1 MQKLHYPPPGSA
13 PTAVPVSS
21 ESETHPTQIKLIE
34 YDAHSFVE
42 KQVSAVGEL
51 EDCVENQK
59 VSWVNI
65 EGLGSVETVQELG
78 RLFQIH
84 PLAITDI
91 LTLGQRPHLDAY
103 DRQIFLLLQMVY
115 SNPELELVF
124 EQLSILIGD
133 HFVLTFQ
140 EEPGHD
146 VFEPVRTRL
155 REGAGNA
162 RFLRNDYL
170 AYTLIDTVLDHYFP
184 AVEKI
189 GEAIEGLEEA
199 LLERPT
205 RANLR
210 QVHEIRGALAL
221 LRRAVWP
228 QRDVLL
234 RLWHDESGLLS
245 DRTKPF
251 IRDTYDHALALIDLL
266 ESYRDATVN
275 FMELYISGLTMR
287 TNEIVRVLTVIS
299 SIFIPLTFIA
309 GVYGMNFDRS
319 SSVLNMPELGSPI
332 GYPAVLLVM
341 AAVAGGMLLYFKR
354 KRWL

>member
-1 MQKLHYPPPGSA
+1 MQKLRYPPPGSA
-13 PTAVPVSS
+13 PTAVPVPSS
-21 ESETHPTQIKLIE
+21 ESHPTHIQLIE

-42 KQVSAVGEL
+42 KQVSAVDEL
-51 EDCVENQK
+51 LDSLENQK
-59 VSWVNI
+59 VTWVNI
-65 EGLGSVETVQELG
+65 EGLGSVELVQEVG

-91 LTLGQRPHLDAY
+91 FTLGQRPHLDTY
-103 DRQIFLLLQMVY
+103 DRQIFLLLQMFY
-115 SNPELELVF
+115 HNQELELVF

-133 HFVLTFQ
+133 RFVLTFQ
-140 EEPGHD
+140 EEPGRD
-146 VFEPVRTRL
+146 VFGPVRSRL

-170 AYTLIDTVLDHYFP
+170 AYTLIDTVIDHYFP

-189 GEAIEGLEEA
+189 GEVIEGLEET
-199 LLERPT
+199 LLEKPT
-205 RANLR
+205 RENLR

-234 RLWHDESGLLS
+234 RLWHDDSGLFS

-251 IRDTYDHALALIDLL
+251 LRDTYDHALALIDLL

-275 FMELYISGLTMR
+275 FMELYISGLSMR

-299 SIFIPLTFIA
+299 SVFIPLTFIA

-319 SSVLNMPELGSPI
+319 RSVLNMPELSSPI

-341 AAVAGGMLLYFKR
+341 AAVAGGMLLYFRR

>member
-13 PTAVPVSS
+13 PTAVSVPAKAR
-21 ESETHPTQIKLIE
+21 PTSIRLIE

-42 KQVSAVGEL
+42 KQVGAVDEL
-51 EDCVENQK
+51 LDSLENQK
-59 VSWVNI
+59 VSWINV
-65 EGLGSVETVQELG
+65 EGLGSVELIKELG
-78 RLFQIH
+78 RVFQIH
-84 PLAITDI
+84 PLAIADI
-91 LTLGQRPHLDAY
+91 LTVGQRPHLDAY
-103 DRQIFLLLQMVY
+103 DRQVFLLLQMVY
-115 SNPELELVF
+115 QNDELELVF
-124 EQLSILIGD
+124 EQLSVLVGD
-133 HFVLTFQ
+133 RFVLTFQ
-140 EEPGHD
+140 EEPGRD
-146 VFEPVRTRL
+146 VFEPVRNRL

-170 AYTLIDTVLDHYFP
+170 AYILIDTVIDHYFP

-189 GEAIEGLEEA
+189 GEAIEGLEES
-199 LLERPT
+199 LLEKPT
-205 RANLR
+205 RENLR
-210 QVHEIRGALAL
+210 QVHEIREALAL
-221 LRRAVWP
+221 LRRAIWP
-228 QRDVLL
+228 QRDLLL
-234 RLWHDESGLLS
+234 RLWHDDSELFS

-251 IRDTYDHALALIDLL
+251 IRDTYDHALALIDLV

-275 FMELYISGLTMR
+275 FMELYISGLSMR

-319 SSVLNMPELGSPI
+319 SSPLNMPELSSPV

>member
-1 MQKLHYPPPGSA
+1 MQKLHFPPPGSA
-13 PTAVPVSS
+13 PTAVPVPS
-21 ESETHPTQIKLIE
+21 EARPTSIKLIE

-42 KQVSAVGEL
+42 KQVGAVDEL
-51 EDCVENQK
+51 FESLENQK
-59 VSWVNI
+59 VTWVNV
-65 EGLGSVETVQELG
+65 EGLGSAELVHELG

-84 PLAITDI
+84 PLAIADI
-91 LTLGQRPHLDAY
+91 FTIGQRPHLDAY

-115 SNPELELVF
+115 HNRELELVF
-124 EQLSILIGD
+124 EQLSVLIGER
-133 HFVLTFQ
+133 FVLTFQ

-146 VFEPVRTRL
+146 VFEPVRVRL
-155 REGAGNA
+155 RESAGNA

-170 AYTLIDTVLDHYFP
+170 AYILIDTVIDHYFP

-189 GEAIEGLEEA
+189 GDAIDGLEES
-199 LLERPT
+199 LLEKPT
-205 RANLR
+205 RESLR
-210 QVHEIRGALAL
+210 QVHEIREALSL

-228 QRDVLL
+228 QRDLLL
-234 RLWHDESGLLS
+234 RLWHDDSDLFS

-275 FMELYISGLTMR
+275 FMDLYISGLSMR

-309 GVYGMNFDRS
+309 GVYGMNFDRTS
-319 SSVLNMPELGSPI
+319 GPLNMPELSSPI

-341 AAVAGGMLLYFKR
+341 VAVAGGMLLYFKR

>member
-1 MQKLHYPPPGSA
+1 MQKLRYPPPGSA
-13 PTAVPVSS
+13 PTAVPVHS
-21 ESETHPTQIKLIE
+21 ESGSHPTNIQLIE

-42 KQVSAVGEL
+42 KPVSAVDEL
-51 EDCVENQK
+51 LDSLENQK
-59 VSWVNI
+59 VTWVNI
-65 EGLGSVETVQELG
+65 EGLGSVELVQEVG

-84 PLAITDI
+84 PLAIADI

-115 SNPELELVF
+115 QNQELELVF

-133 HFVLTFQ
+133 RFVLTFQ

-155 REGAGNA
+155 REGAGSA

-170 AYTLIDTVLDHYFP
+170 AYTLIDTVIDHYFP
-184 AVEKI
+184 VVEKI
-189 GEAIEGLEEA
+189 GEAIEGLEET
-199 LLERPT
+199 LLEKPT
-205 RANLR
+205 RENLR
-210 QVHEIRGALAL
+210 QVHEIREALAL

-228 QRDVLL
+228 ERDVLL
-234 RLWHDESGLLS
+234 RLWHDESGLFS

-251 IRDTYDHALALIDLL
+251 LRDTYDHALALIDLL

-299 SIFIPLTFIA
+299 SVFIPLTFIA

-319 SSVLNMPELGSPI
+319 RSVLNMPELASPI

-341 AAVAGGMLLYFKR
+341 AAVAGGMLVYFRR

>member
-1 MQKLHYPPPGSA
+1 MHKLHYPPPGSP
-13 PTAVPVSS
+13 PTAVPVPS
-21 ESETHPTQIKLIE
+21 EAHPTIIKLIE

-42 KQVSAVGEL
+42 KQVGAVDEL
-51 EDCVENQK
+51 LDSLENQK
-59 VSWVNI
+59 VTWINV
-65 EGLGSVETVQELG
+65 EGLGSVELVQELG
-78 RLFQIH
+78 RVFQIH
-84 PLAITDI
+84 PLAIADI
-91 LTLGQRPHLDAY
+91 FTLGQRPHLDTY

-115 SNPELELVF
+115 HNQELELVF
-124 EQLSILIGD
+124 EQLSVLVGER
-133 HFVLTFQ
+133 FVLTFQ

-146 VFEPVRTRL
+146 VFEPVRVRL

-170 AYTLIDTVLDHYFP
+170 AYTLIDTVIDYYFP

-189 GEAIEGLEEA
+189 GEAIEELEES
-199 LLERPT
+199 LLEKPNRES
-205 RANLR
+205 LR
-210 QVHEIRGALAL
+210 EVHEIRGALAS
-221 LRRAVWP
+221 LRRAIWP
-228 QRDVLL
+228 QRDLLL
-234 RLWHDESGLLS
+234 RLWHDDCDLFS

-251 IRDTYDHALALIDLL
+251 IRDTYDHALALIDLV

-275 FMELYISGLTMR
+275 FVELYVSGLSMR
-287 TNEIVRVLTVIS
+287 TNEIIRVLTVIS

-319 SSVLNMPELGSPI
+319 SGPLNMPELSSPI
-332 GYPAVLLVM
+332 GYPAVLLLM

>member
-1 MQKLHYPPPGSA
+1 MQKLHYPPPGSG
-13 PTAVPVSS
+13 PMTIPVPPKS
-21 ESETHPTQIKLIE
+21 ESHPTIIKLIE

-42 KQVSAVGEL
+42 KEVSTVEEL
-51 EDCVENQK
+51 ADSLENDR
-59 VSWVNI
+59 VTWVNI
-65 EGLGSVETVQELG
+65 EGLGSAELIQEIG

-84 PLAITDI
+84 TLAVADI

-103 DRQIFLLLQMVY
+103 DRQLFLLLQMVY
-115 SNPELELVF
+115 HNDALELVF
-124 EQLSILIGD
+124 EQLSILVGQR
-133 HFVLTFQ
+133 FVLTFQ

-146 VFEPVRTRL
+146 VFEPVRVRL
-155 REGAGNA
+155 REGGGSA

-170 AYTLIDTVLDHYFP
+170 AYALIDTVIDHYFP
-184 AVEKI
+184 VVEKI
-189 GEAIEGLEEA
+189 GEAIEELEEA
-199 LLERPT
+199 LLEKPT
-205 RANLR
+205 RENLA
-210 QVHEIRGALAL
+210 QIHEVRVALGL

-234 RLWHDESGLLS
+234 RLWHDDSGLFS
-245 DRTKPF
+245 DRTRPF

-275 FMELYISGLTMR
+275 FMDLYVSSLAMK

-299 SIFIPLTFIA
+299 SIFIPLTFVA

-319 SSVLNMPELGSPI
+319 QSVLNMPELSSPI

>member
-13 PTAVPVSS
+13 PTAVSVPAKAR
-21 ESETHPTQIKLIE
+21 PTSIRLIE

-42 KQVSAVGEL
+42 KQVGAVDEL
-51 EDCVENQK
+51 LDSLENQK
-59 VSWVNI
+59 VSWINV
-65 EGLGSVETVQELG
+65 EGLGSVELIEELG
-78 RLFQIH
+78 RVFQIH
-84 PLAITDI
+84 SLAIADI
-91 LTLGQRPHLDAY
+91 LTVGQRPHLDAY
-103 DRQIFLLLQMVY
+103 DRQVFLLLQMVY
-115 SNPELELVF
+115 QNDELELVF
-124 EQLSILIGD
+124 EQLSVLVGD
-133 HFVLTFQ
+133 RFVLTFQ
-140 EEPGHD
+140 EEPGRD
-146 VFEPVRTRL
+146 VFEPVRNRL

-170 AYTLIDTVLDHYFP
+170 AYILIDTVIDHYFP

-189 GEAIEGLEEA
+189 GEAIEGLEES
-199 LLERPT
+199 LLEKPT
-205 RANLR
+205 RENLR
-210 QVHEIRGALAL
+210 QVHEIREASAL
-221 LRRAVWP
+221 LRRAIWP
-228 QRDVLL
+228 QRDLLL
-234 RLWHDESGLLS
+234 RLWHDDSELFS

-251 IRDTYDHALALIDLL
+251 IRDTYDHALALIDLV

-275 FMELYISGLTMR
+275 FMELYISGLSMR

-319 SSVLNMPELGSPI
+319 SSPLNMPELSSPV

>member
-13 PTAVPVSS
+13 PTAIPVPS
-21 ESETHPTQIKLIE
+21 ESESHPTQIKLIE

-42 KQVSAVGEL
+42 KQVSTVDEL
-51 EDCVENQK
+51 ADSLENQK
-59 VSWVNI
+59 VSWVNV
-65 EGLGSVETVQELG
+65 EGLGSVELVQELG

-84 PLAITDI
+84 PLAVSDV

-103 DRQIFLLLQMVY
+103 DHQIFLLLQMVY
-115 SNPELELVF
+115 SNQELELVF
-124 EQLSILIGD
+124 EQLSILIGE

-170 AYTLIDTVLDHYFP
+170 AYTLVDTVLDHYFP

-199 LLERPT
+199 LLEKPT
-205 RANLR
+205 RENLR

-245 DRTKPF
+245 ERTKPF

-319 SSVLNMPELGSPI
+319 RSALNMPELGSPI
-332 GYPAVLLVM
+332 GYPAVLMVM
-341 AAVAGGMLLYFKR
+341 AAVAGAMLLYFKR
-354 KRWL
+354 KHWL

>member
-13 PTAVPVSS
+13 PTAVSVPAKAR
-21 ESETHPTQIKLIE
+21 PTSIRLIE

-42 KQVSAVGEL
+42 KQVGAVDEL
-51 EDCVENQK
+51 LDSLENQK
-59 VSWVNI
+59 VSWINV
-65 EGLGSVETVQELG
+65 EGLGSVELIEELG
-78 RLFQIH
+78 RVFQIH
-84 PLAITDI
+84 SLAIADI
-91 LTLGQRPHLDAY
+91 LTVGQRPHLDAY
-103 DRQIFLLLQMVY
+103 DRQVFLLLQMVY
-115 SNPELELVF
+115 QNDELELVF
-124 EQLSILIGD
+124 EQLSVLVSAR
-133 HFVLTFQ
+133 FVLTFQ
-140 EEPGHD
+140 EEPGRD
-146 VFEPVRTRL
+146 VFEPVRNRL

-170 AYTLIDTVLDHYFP
+170 AYILIDTVIDHYFP

-189 GEAIEGLEEA
+189 GEAIEGLEES
-199 LLERPT
+199 LLEKPT
-205 RANLR
+205 RENLR
-210 QVHEIRGALAL
+210 QVHEIREALAL
-221 LRRAVWP
+221 LRRAIWP
-228 QRDVLL
+228 QRDLLL
-234 RLWHDESGLLS
+234 RLWHDDSELFS

-251 IRDTYDHALALIDLL
+251 IRDTYDHALALIDLV

-275 FMELYISGLTMR
+275 FMELYISGLSMR

-319 SSVLNMPELGSPI
+319 SSALNMPELSSPV

>member
-13 PTAVPVSS
+13 PTAVPGATES
-21 ESETHPTQIKLIE
+21 ESHPTHIKLIE

-42 KQVSAVGEL
+42 KQVGAVDEL
-51 EDCVENQK
+51 VDSLGNEK
-59 VSWVNI
+59 VTWVNV
-65 EGLGSVETVQELG
+65 EGLGSVELVHEVG

-84 PLAITDI
+84 PLAIADI
-91 LTLGQRPHLDAY
+91 FTLGQRPHLDTY

-115 SNPELELVF
+115 HNQELDLVF
-124 EQLSILIGD
+124 EQLSILIGER
-133 HFVLTFQ
+133 FVLTFQ

-170 AYTLIDTVLDHYFP
+170 AYTLIDTVIDHYFP
-184 AVEKI
+184 ATEKI
-189 GEAIEGLEEA
+189 GEVIEGLEET
-199 LLERPT
+199 LLEKPT
-205 RANLR
+205 RDNLR
-210 QVHEIRGALAL
+210 QVHEIREGLAL
-221 LRRAVWP
+221 LRRAIWP
-228 QRDVLL
+228 QRDALL
-234 RLWHDESGLLS
+234 RLWHDESGLFS
-245 DRTKPF
+245 ERTKPY

-309 GVYGMNFDRS
+309 GVYGMNFDRT
-319 SSVLNMPELGSPI
+319 SSVLNMPELSSPI

>member
-13 PTAVPVSS
+13 PTAVPAPS
-21 ESETHPTQIKLIE
+21 EARPTSIKLIE

-42 KQVSAVGEL
+42 KQVGAVEEL
-51 EDCVENQK
+51 LESLENQK
-59 VSWVNI
+59 VTWVNV
-65 EGLGSVETVQELG
+65 EGLASVELVQELG

-84 PLAITDI
+84 PLAIADV

-115 SNPELELVF
+115 HNQELELVF
-124 EQLSILIGD
+124 EQLSVLVGERFI
-133 HFVLTFQ
+133 LTFQ

-146 VFEPVRTRL
+146 VFEPVRARL
-155 REGAGNA
+155 REGAGNS

-170 AYTLIDTVLDHYFP
+170 AYALIDTVIDHYFP
-184 AVEKI
+184 AVERI
-189 GEAIEGLEEA
+189 GEAIEELEES
-199 LLERPT
+199 LLEKPT
-205 RANLR
+205 RENLR
-210 QVHEIRGALAL
+210 EVHEIRGALAV
-221 LRRAVWP
+221 LRRAIWP
-228 QRDVLL
+228 QRDLLL
-234 RLWHDESGLLS
+234 RLWHDDTGLFS

-251 IRDTYDHALALIDLL
+251 LRDTYDHSLALIDLV

-275 FMELYISGLTMR
+275 FMELYISGLSMR

-309 GVYGMNFDRS
+309 GVYGMNFDRAS
-319 SSVLNMPELGSPI
+319 SPLNMPELSSPI
-332 GYPAVLLVM
+332 GYPAVLVLM

>member
-13 PTAVPVSS
+13 PAAVIVPPGS
-21 ESETHPTQIKLIE
+21 ESHPTRIKLIE

-42 KQVSAVGEL
+42 KQVEAVDEL
-51 EDCVENQK
+51 LDSLENEK
-59 VSWVNI
+59 VTWVNV
-65 EGLGSVETVQELG
+65 EGLGSVDLIQELG

-84 PLAITDI
+84 PLAIADI
-91 LTLGQRPHLDAY
+91 FTVAQRPHLDAY

-115 SNPELELVF
+115 QDQELEIVF
-124 EQLSILIGD
+124 EQLSILIGER
-133 HFVLTFQ
+133 FVLTFQ

-170 AYTLIDTVLDHYFP
+170 AYVLVDTVIDHYFP
-184 AVEKI
+184 VVEKI
-189 GEAIEGLEEA
+189 GEAIEGMEET
-199 LLERPT
+199 LLEKPT
-205 RANLR
+205 RENLR

-221 LRRAVWP
+221 LRRAIWP
-228 QRDVLL
+228 ERDLLL

-275 FMELYISGLTMR
+275 FMELYISGLSMR

-299 SIFIPLTFIA
+299 ALFIPLTFIA

-319 SSVLNMPELGSPI
+319 RSVLNMPELGSPI
-332 GYPAVLLVM
+332 GYPACLLLM
-341 AAVAGGMLLYFKR
+341 AAVAGSMVLYFKR

>member
-1 MQKLHYPPPGSA
+1 MHKLHYPPPGSA
-13 PTAVPVSS
+13 PTAVSAPS
-21 ESETHPTQIKLIE
+21 EARPTSIKLIE

-42 KQVSAVGEL
+42 KQVDAVDEL
-51 EDCVENQK
+51 LDSLENQK
-59 VSWVNI
+59 VTWVNV
-65 EGLGSVETVQELG
+65 EGLGSVELIQELG

-84 PLAITDI
+84 SLAIADI
-91 LTLGQRPHLDAY
+91 FTLGQRPHLDAY

-115 SNPELELVF
+115 HNDDLELVF
-124 EQLSILIGD
+124 EQLCVLIGD
-133 HFVLTFQ
+133 RFVLTFQ
-140 EEPGHD
+140 EEPGRD

-155 REGAGNA
+155 REGVGNV

-170 AYTLIDTVLDHYFP
+170 AYVLIDTVIDHYFP
-184 AVEKI
+184 VVEKI
-189 GEAIEGLEEA
+189 GEAIEGLEES
-199 LLERPT
+199 LLEKPT
-205 RANLR
+205 RENLR
-210 QVHEIRGALAL
+210 QVHEIRDALAL
-221 LRRAVWP
+221 MRRAIWP

-234 RLWHDESGLLS
+234 RLWHDDSGLLS

-275 FMELYISGLTMR
+275 FMELYISGLSMR
-287 TNEIVRVLTVIS
+287 TNEIVRLLTVIS

-319 SSVLNMPELGSPI
+319 SSPLNMPELSSPI
-332 GYPAVLLVM
+332 GYPAVLVVM

>member
-13 PTAVPVSS
+13 PTTVPVPAKS
-21 ESETHPTQIKLIE
+21 ESHPTTIKLIE
-34 YDAHSFVE
+34 YDAHSFLE
-42 KQVSAVGEL
+42 KEVSAVDEL
-51 EDCVENQK
+51 ADCLENEK
-59 VSWVNI
+59 VTWVNI
-65 EGLGSVETVQELG
+65 EGLGSLELLHEIG
-78 RLFQIH
+78 QLFQIH
-84 PLAITDI
+84 TLAITDV

-103 DRQIFLLLQMVY
+103 DRQIFLVLQMVY
-115 SNPELELVF
+115 HNEELDLVF
-124 EQLSILIGD
+124 EQLSILVGER
-133 HFVLTFQ
+133 FVLTFQ

-155 REGAGNA
+155 REGAGSA

-170 AYTLIDTVLDHYFP
+170 AYALVDTVIDHYFP
-184 AVEKI
+184 VVEKI
-189 GEAIEGLEEA
+189 GDAIEELEET

-205 RANLR
+205 RENLR
-210 QVHEIRGALAL
+210 QVHEIRAALAL
-221 LRRAVWP
+221 LRRAIWP
-228 QRDVLL
+228 QRELLL
-234 RLWHDESGLLS
+234 RLWRDDSGLFS

-266 ESYRDATVN
+266 ESYRDATGN
-275 FMELYISGLTMR
+275 FMDLYVSSLTMR

-309 GVYGMNFDRS
+309 GVYGMNFDRT
-319 SSVLNMPELGSPI
+319 SSVLNMPELSSPI
-332 GYPAVLLVM
+332 GYPVVLLLM

>member
-13 PTAVPVSS
+13 PTFVPGPGDS
-21 ESETHPTQIKLIE
+21 ESHPTQITLIE

-42 KQVSAVGEL
+42 KQLIDVSEL
-51 EDCVENQK
+51 AESLENQK
-59 VSWVNI
+59 VSWVNV
-65 EGLGSVETVQELG
+65 EGLGSVETVQEIG

-115 SNPELELVF
+115 SNQELELVF

-133 HFVLTFQ
+133 RFVLTFQ

-146 VFEPVRTRL
+146 VFEPVRIRL
-155 REGAGNA
+155 REGGGNA

-170 AYTLIDTVLDHYFP
+170 AYALIDTVIDQYFP

-189 GEAIEGLEEA
+189 GEAIEDLEEV
-199 LLERPT
+199 LLEKPT
-205 RANLR
+205 RENLR
-210 QVHEIRGALAL
+210 EVHEIRGALAL

-228 QRDVLL
+228 QRDALL

-245 DRTKPF
+245 DRVKPF

-309 GVYGMNFDRS
+309 GLYGMNFDRS

-332 GYPAVLLVM
+332 GYPVVLLVM

>member
-13 PTAVPVSS
+13 PTAVTAPPGS
-21 ESETHPTQIKLIE
+21 EGHPTQIKLIE

-42 KQVSAVGEL
+42 KQVGAVAEL
-51 EDCVENQK
+51 SESLENQK
-59 VSWVNI
+59 VTWVNV
-65 EGLGSVETVQELG
+65 EGLGSVDLIQELG

-84 PLAITDI
+84 PLAIADI
-91 LTLGQRPHLDAY
+91 FTLGQRPHLDTY
-103 DRQIFLLLQMVY
+103 DRQIFLLLQMIY
-115 SNPELELVF
+115 QNQELELVF
-124 EQLSILIGD
+124 EQLSILIGER
-133 HFVLTFQ
+133 FVLTFQ
-140 EEPGHD
+140 EEPGRD
-146 VFEPVRTRL
+146 VFEPVRARL
-155 REGAGNA
+155 REGAGSA

-170 AYTLIDTVLDHYFP
+170 AYTLIDTVIDHYFP
-184 AVEKI
+184 TVEKI
-189 GEAIEGLEEA
+189 GEVIEGLEET
-199 LLERPT
+199 LLEKPT
-205 RANLR
+205 RDNLR
-210 QVHEIRGALAL
+210 QIHEIRSALAL

-228 QRDVLL
+228 ERDVLL
-234 RLWHDESGLLS
+234 RLWHDESSLLS

-251 IRDTYDHALALIDLL
+251 IRDTYDHSLALIDLL

-319 SSVLNMPELGSPI
+319 RSVLNMPELGSPV
-332 GYPAVLLVM
+332 GYPAVLLLM
-341 AAVAGGMLLYFKR
+341 AAVAGSMVLYFKR